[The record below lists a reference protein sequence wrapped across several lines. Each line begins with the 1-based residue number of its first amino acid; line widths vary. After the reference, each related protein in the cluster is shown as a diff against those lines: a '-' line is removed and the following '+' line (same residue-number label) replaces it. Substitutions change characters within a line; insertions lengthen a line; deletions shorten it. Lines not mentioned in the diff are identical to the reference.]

1 MNSALLG
8 AWVSTLPAISFSAS
22 LSPCAQQVPISVR
35 RAYSTECG
43 FTPKCFAVSGY
54 NRFVISWIL
63 SPEFTTCS
71 IMYIYCIVETGVS
84 TGRPKTSED
93 SVNGDWNLL
102 FIYDTEKQEK
112 EENGSAKT
120 GREACAELLLGF

>member
-1 MNSALLG
+1 MVKRINLTWQKDDKLALLYAMAFMYAAIISMNSALLG

-35 RAYSTECG
+35 RACSTECG

-63 SPEFTTCS
+63 SPEITTYS
-71 IMYIYCIVETGVS
+71 IMYI
-84 TGRPKTSED
+84 
-93 SVNGDWNLL
+93 
-102 FIYDTEKQEK
+102 
-112 EENGSAKT
+112 A
-120 GREACAELLLGF
+120 

>member
-8 AWVSTLPAISFSAS
+8 AWVSTLPAISLSAS

-35 RAYSTECG
+35 RACSTECG

-71 IMYIYCIVETGVS
+71 IMYI
-84 TGRPKTSED
+84 
-93 SVNGDWNLL
+93 
-102 FIYDTEKQEK
+102 
-112 EENGSAKT
+112 A
-120 GREACAELLLGF
+120 